1 LELSDAR
8 GVGVSKIFPGGFSVM
23 ILKRLNLLFVSLLLS
38 AGTASVLAQETPSTP
53 AAPRAPRAPVVVTT
67 PDAQGSF
74 SFVFEG
80 GSFLGVHTEE
90 INREN
95 MSRYGLTREPRGVG
109 VVKVVENSPAARAG
123 LRERDVIVRFDNEPV
138 TSVRKLN
145 RLIGEVAP
153 EHNARLTI
161 VRGGD
166 EKEMNVTLGK
176 RSDFNTAF
184 SMPGQRWEDL
194 DKLRDL
200 KPGDSDNNNFS
211 FVFGNNRR
219 IGVTTTQLTRQLADY
234 FGVSG
239 GKGLLIT
246 SVRENSPASKAGLRA
261 GDVITE
267 ADGQTLSTVAD
278 LMRVLNRQDDG
289 ELTLTI
295 TRDKSQRTIRLTP
308 ERSRDSNS
316 LLPGVYFPPQ
326 AMQIKLPKL
335 DKLKLPRVTVPLTP
349 TIVLPQIHVNVPAK
363 IVTTPSTPL

>member
-1 LELSDAR
+1 
-8 GVGVSKIFPGGFSVM
+8 M
-23 ILKRLNLLFVSLLLS
+23 ILKRVNLLFVSLLLV
-38 AGTASVLAQETPSTP
+38 AGSVCVLAQETPS
-53 AAPRAPRAPVVVTT
+53 APKAPKAPKAPVVVTA
-67 PDAQGSF
+67 PDAPGGF
-74 SFVFEG
+74 SFVLEG

-95 MSRYGLTREPRGVG
+95 MSQYGLTREPRGVG
-109 VVKVVENSPAARAG
+109 ITKVVENSPAAKAG

-145 RLIGEVAP
+145 RLIGEVSP

-166 EKEMNVTLGK
+166 ERDLTVTLGK

-184 SMPGQRWEDL
+184 SFPSQRWEDL
-194 DKLRDL
+194 DKLRDFKL
-200 KPGDSDNNNFS
+200 GDNDNNNFS

-219 IGVTTTQLTRQLADY
+219 IGVTTTQLTKQLADY
-234 FGVSG
+234 FGVNS

-246 SVRENSPASKAGLRA
+246 SVRENSPAAKAGLRA

-267 ADGQTLSTVAD
+267 VDGQTLGTVAD
-278 LMRVLNRQDDG
+278 LMRVLNRKDDG
-289 ELTLTI
+289 EMTLTI
-295 TRDKSQRTIRLTP
+295 MRDKSQRTIRLVP
-308 ERSRDSNS
+308 ERGKDSNS

-335 DKLKLPRVTVPLTP
+335 EKLNLPKVVMPVTP
-349 TIVLPQIHVNVPAK
+349 TIVLPQIRVNVPAK
-363 IVTTPSTPL
+363 VLTLPSTPL